1 MIGRK
6 LRNRYEI
13 TEHLGDGSTA
23 TVYKATDTRLG
34 RDVAIKMLLPH
45 VRDSTRKRFF
55 QEATSAAS
63 LNHPNVMAIFD
74 IDEEGGRNFLVIE
87 HIDGVSLSHYV
98 PSSPELVVDLGS
110 QIARAL
116 QYAHEAQIIHRD
128 IKPAN
133 IQVTP
138 EGQVKLMDLGLA
150 LPHDAKRVTAHGMV
164 IGTPAYL
171 SPEQAQGLKLD
182 HRTDIY
188 SLGIVLYEMATGQ
201 LPFNADD
208 IGALLLQQVKQPPPP
223 PRLINA
229 DMPLAME
236 SVILKALEKNPNRRY
251 QSANAMASAL
261 EASVPQAEAQPDM
274 SGISAKSTMQAERA
288 PSLSSEPRSG
298 AKRRTLRIIVADD
311 HVLLRKSLSG
321 MLEQHDEFVVVGE
334 ASDGASAL
342 EQTVAIQPDL
352 LVLDLN
358 MPGKG
363 GLDVL
368 PEVREQAPNV
378 KVLVLTGR
386 EEESYIMRAIRAG
399 AHGYILKSSEEGD
412 LLDAIVKV
420 TQGQMVLGPGVAE
433 VVTGMLSGGDDKK
446 LDDTEQTLMLHVA
459 AGFDNSEI
467 SRELGIP
474 MTDMIEL
481 LAKAMNKLNAK
492 DRHSAALKA
501 LKSGAI
507 MIEDVHALGGPD
519 EIG

>member
-23 TVYKATDTRLG
+23 TVYKARDTRLN

-55 QEATSAAS
+55 QEATSAAA
-63 LNHPNVMAIFD
+63 LNHPNVMAIYD

-87 HIDGVSLSHYV
+87 FIEGVSLSHYV

-138 EGQVKLMDLGLA
+138 DGQVKLMDLGLA

-188 SLGIVLYEMATGQ
+188 SLGIVLYELATGQ

-208 IGALLLQQVKQPPPP
+208 IGALLLQQVKQAPPP
-223 PRLINA
+223 PRLVNA
-229 DMPLAME
+229 DLPLALE
-236 SVILKALEKNPNRRY
+236 AVILKSLEKNPNRRY
-251 QSANAMASAL
+251 QSASAMASAL
-261 EASVPQAEAQPDM
+261 EVALPMQQGEAPDTSAE
-274 SGISAKSTMQAERA
+274 GAKSTMQAER
-288 PSLSSEPRSG
+288 PPTLGTDSRTRMQ
-298 AKRRTLRIIVADD
+298 RRTLRIILADD

-321 MLEQHDEFVVVGE
+321 LLEQHDEFVVVGE
-334 ASDGASAL
+334 ASDGAAAL
-342 EQTVAIQPDL
+342 EQTINIQPDL

-358 MPGKG
+358 MPGRG
-363 GLDVL
+363 GLDIL
-368 PEVREQAPNV
+368 PEVRERAPAV

-399 AHGYILKSSEEGD
+399 AHGYILKSSGEDD
-412 LLDAIVKV
+412 LLDAITKV

-433 VVTGMLSGGDDKK
+433 VVTGMLSGDSNK
-446 LDDTEQTLMLHVA
+446 LNDTEQRVILHVA
-459 AGFDNSEI
+459 AGYENSDI
-467 SRELGIP
+467 GRLLNIP
-474 MTDMIEL
+474 MPEMVEV
-481 LAKAMNKLNAK
+481 LARAMDKLDAR

-501 LKSGAI
+501 LKNGDI

-519 EIG
+519 EIR